1 MIAKALADPTRHQML
16 RELREAGEMTC
27 SDVCQRFALSQ
38 PTISHHI
45 RTLSEAGVITMRKEG
60 PFHVL
65 SVNEELMRAFAADL
79 LPAAKVAKPRTTR
92 EHAGGAAAPAKG
104 RKSKRTTSG

>member
-1 MIAKALADPTRHQML
+1 MLDTPFVKIAKALADPTRHQML

-27 SDVCQRFALSQ
+27 SDICQKFVLAQ

-45 RTLSEAGVITMRKEG
+45 KTLEAAGVITVRKEG

-65 SVNEELMRAFAADL
+65 SVNEEQMKAFAADL
-79 LPAAKVAKPRTTR
+79 LPAIKPSRAKRGAPARKPALRKPR
-92 EHAGGAAAPAKG
+92 AI
-104 RKSKRTTSG
+104 